1 MVGCT
6 VLIHRRVG
14 PGFIC
19 IKKQRVSHTRDR
31 KGKERREGGEGEE
44 DRSGQEQNRGRC
56 SALLVEEKGE
66 KADGVSQ

>member
-1 MVGCT
+1 M
-6 VLIHRRVG
+6 
-14 PGFIC
+14 
-19 IKKQRVSHTRDR
+19 SHTPDR
-31 KGKERREGGEGEE
+31 KGKERKEERREGGEGEE